1 MDLPEKAK
9 KLIDGK
15 NFASVATL
23 MRDGSPQVTVT
34 WIDRD
39 GNIIVINTTKGRV
52 KTRNIIRDPR
62 VALSIFDM
70 NDPYDA
76 VFIRGRVIEVREEG
90 AEAHVDKISRKYVGS
105 DYRQHGDRV
114 MLRIEPHRV
123 HLQKP

>member
-76 VFIRGRVIEVREEG
+76 VFIRGR
-90 AEAHVDKISRKYVGS
+90 
-105 DYRQHGDRV
+105 
-114 MLRIEPHRV
+114 
-123 HLQKP
+123 